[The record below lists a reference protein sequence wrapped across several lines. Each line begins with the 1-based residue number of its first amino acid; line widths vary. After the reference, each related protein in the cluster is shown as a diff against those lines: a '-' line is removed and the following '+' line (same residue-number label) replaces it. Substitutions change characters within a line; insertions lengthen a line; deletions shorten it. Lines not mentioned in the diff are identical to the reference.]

1 MSGDGH
7 QADPSSVR
15 RSASEVVA
23 QAASH
28 WLVRRDR
35 GLDAAES
42 QALAAWLAA
51 DPRHGAELARLAGTW
66 RGLDRMGADVT
77 LAAEAE
83 AVMRRVRA
91 RRARRRVFTVGW
103 LAAAA
108 AVVAMALVVS
118 GRRESAPLAAT
129 PLVAMSEKTKVL
141 ASTARRVTLPDGSVA
156 ELNGESRIETDFTP
170 AERRVRL
177 VQGEAHFIV
186 MKNPDRPFLVS
197 VGPVTVRAVGTA
209 FNVRLGAQAIE
220 VLVTEGKVRLDGTT
234 ATANSVH
241 RDGAAAPPALT
252 SGDRAVV
259 DTAGPGTPMVSVEA
273 LKPVEVEEALGWQS
287 TRLVFN
293 ATPLDEVVAAFNRYN
308 RRQLVLGRPELR
320 ARTLTGAFR
329 ADNLDAFLR
338 LLEAG
343 IEVSA
348 EARGDGTIALLPM
361 R

>member
-1 MSGDGH
+1 MSGDDH
-7 QADPSSVR
+7 QAGATPAH
-15 RSASEVVA
+15 RSAAEIIA
-23 QAASH
+23 QTASH

-51 DPRHGAELARLAGTW
+51 DPRHGAELTRLEGTW
-66 RGLDRMGADVT
+66 RGLDRIGADAA

-83 AVMRRVRA
+83 AVVQRVRA
-91 RRARRRVFTVGW
+91 RRARRRGRTAGW
-103 LAAAA
+103 LTAAAA
-108 AVVAMALVVS
+108 AVALTVS
-118 GRRESAPLAAT
+118 VSWRQEPAPAT
-129 PLVAMSEKTKVL
+129 TASLVAVSEKTQVL

-170 AERRVRL
+170 TERRVRL

-186 MKNPDRPFLVS
+186 MKNADRPFLVS

-234 ATANSVH
+234 VTADSVR

-259 DTAGPGTPMVSVEA
+259 DTARQGTPVVSVAA

-287 TRLVFN
+287 TRLVFS

-320 ARTLTGAFR
+320 VRTLTGAFR
-329 ADNLDAFLR
+329 ADNLDAFMR
-338 LLEAG
+338 LLEAS
-343 IEVSA
+343 IEVRA
-348 EARGDGTIALLPM
+348 EPRGDGVIALFPT